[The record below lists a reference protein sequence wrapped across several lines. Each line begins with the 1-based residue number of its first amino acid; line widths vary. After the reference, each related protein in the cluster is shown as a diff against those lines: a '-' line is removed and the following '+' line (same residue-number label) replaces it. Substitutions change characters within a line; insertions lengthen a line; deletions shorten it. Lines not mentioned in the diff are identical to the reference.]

1 MTITDLLKAGLE
13 QYQRG
18 NLEGAE
24 KKFRQV
30 ILVDNRNIHG
40 LNLLGMICVN
50 TGRHEEAVQLIT
62 DALKISPIDAQAQ
75 GNLGLAYQRMG
86 NLKLAESCFRKSI
99 ELGGKNRTIFNSLG
113 NVLRE
118 SGRASEAV
126 QVYESTLKVDGKYA
140 ECWTNLSQA
149 LVELGEFGDAFKA
162 VSRALQIDPSLA
174 EAHNQMA
181 EIYRNI
187 FKYDLAISAYKK
199 SLELRP
205 TLYESMLGL
214 ATVYRESEDVGA
226 ALEVLNRLIALE
238 PRHAK
243 AHAALGILKEQV
255 GDTVAAADCFKKSI
269 QLAPDAVSPLYHL
282 SQIKGRIISQDEILA
297 MERLQKMTDLSS
309 KDRSHVH
316 FGLGEAYDQQG
327 QTDKAFNAW
336 LIANQ
341 DKAESYPYD
350 LDKRTSY
357 QASTI
362 AFSKALRARLVEPP
376 AENIRQ
382 LVFIVGMQRSGTSLT
397 DQILA
402 SNTQV
407 SSLGEIG
414 YADEMAVQVK
424 ELTGKHYP
432 QGLSGLSQE
441 DISLLRESF
450 LGKISQRYSAAP
462 VLIDKT
468 PMNFQYLGLLAEV
481 FPSAK
486 FIHCSRNPMDNCF
499 SIFKLAFTDDQDYAH
514 GLKSLGDH
522 YRLYK
527 GLMDQWKKLYPQ
539 RILDVRYEDTVSN
552 IQEQCVRLVEFLGLA
567 FEPEM
572 LEFYSTE
579 RLVRTPSAS
588 QVRKPIY
595 KSSVQAWKKY
605 ERHLQPLAEALG
617 DELRD

>member
-126 QVYESTLKVDGKYA
+126 QVYESTLKVDGNYP
-140 ECWTNLSQA
+140 ECWSNLSQA

-226 ALEVLNRLIALE
+226 ALEVLNRLISLE

-243 AHAALGILKEQV
+243 AHAALGILKEQI

-269 QLAPDAVSPLYHL
+269 ELAPDVVSPLYHL
-282 SQIKGRIISQDEILA
+282 FQFKGRIISQDEILA

-350 LDKRTSY
+350 LDKRTGY

-362 AFSKALRARLVEPP
+362 AFSKALRARLIEPP
-376 AENIRQ
+376 VENIRQ

-414 YADEMAVQVK
+414 YADEMAAQVK

-441 DISLLRESF
+441 DISLLRGNF
-450 LGKISQRYSAAP
+450 LAKISQRYSAAP

-527 GLMDQWKKLYPQ
+527 GLMDQWAELYPQ

>member
-118 SGRASEAV
+118 SGRASEAI
-126 QVYESTLKVDGKYA
+126 QVYESTLKVDGNYA

-269 QLAPDAVSPLYHL
+269 ELAPDVVSPLYHL

>member
-118 SGRASEAV
+118 SGRASEAI
-126 QVYESTLKVDGKYA
+126 QVYESTLKVDGNYA

>member
-1 MTITDLLKAGLE
+1 
-13 QYQRG
+13 
-18 NLEGAE
+18 
-24 KKFRQV
+24 
-30 ILVDNRNIHG
+30 
-40 LNLLGMICVN
+40 
-50 TGRHEEAVQLIT
+50 
-62 DALKISPIDAQAQ
+62 
-75 GNLGLAYQRMG
+75 
-86 NLKLAESCFRKSI
+86 
-99 ELGGKNRTIFNSLG
+99 
-113 NVLRE
+113 
-118 SGRASEAV
+118 
-126 QVYESTLKVDGKYA
+126 
-140 ECWTNLSQA
+140 
-149 LVELGEFGDAFKA
+149 
-162 VSRALQIDPSLA
+162 
-174 EAHNQMA
+174 
-181 EIYRNI
+181 
-187 FKYDLAISAYKK
+187 
-199 SLELRP
+199 
-205 TLYESMLGL
+205 
-214 ATVYRESEDVGA
+214 
-226 ALEVLNRLIALE
+226 
-238 PRHAK
+238 
-243 AHAALGILKEQV
+243 
-255 GDTVAAADCFKKSI
+255 
-269 QLAPDAVSPLYHL
+269 
-282 SQIKGRIISQDEILA
+282 
-297 MERLQKMTDLSS
+297 MTDLSS

>member
-30 ILVDNRNIHG
+30 ILSDSSNIHG

-50 TGRHEEAVQLIT
+50 TGRPEQAVKLIT
-62 DALKISPIDAQAQ
+62 QALEINPADAQAQ

-126 QVYESTLKVDGKYA
+126 QVYESTLKVDGNYP
-140 ECWTNLSQA
+140 ECWSNLSQA
-149 LVELGEFGDAFKA
+149 LVELGEFGAAFKA

-226 ALEVLNRLIALE
+226 ALEVLNRLISLE

-362 AFSKALRARLVEPP
+362 AFSKALRARLIEPP

-432 QGLSGLSQE
+432 QGLSGLSQK
-441 DISLLRESF
+441 DISLLRGNF
-450 LGKISQRYSAAP
+450 LAKISQRYSAAP

-527 GLMDQWKKLYPQ
+527 GLMDQWAELYPQ

>member
-126 QVYESTLKVDGKYA
+126 QVYESTLKVDGNYP
-140 ECWTNLSQA
+140 ECWSNLSQA

-226 ALEVLNRLIALE
+226 ALEVLNRLISLE

-243 AHAALGILKEQV
+243 AHAALGILKEQI

-269 QLAPDAVSPLYHL
+269 ELAPDVVSPLYHL

-362 AFSKALRARLVEPP
+362 AFSKALRARLIEPP

-414 YADEMAVQVK
+414 YADEMAAQVK

-441 DISLLRESF
+441 DISLLRGNF
-450 LGKISQRYSAAP
+450 LAKISQRYSAAP

-527 GLMDQWKKLYPQ
+527 GLMDQWAELYPQ

>member
-126 QVYESTLKVDGKYA
+126 QVYESTLKVDGNYP
-140 ECWTNLSQA
+140 ECWSNLSQA

-226 ALEVLNRLIALE
+226 ALEVLNRLISLE

-243 AHAALGILKEQV
+243 AHAALGILKEQI

-269 QLAPDAVSPLYHL
+269 ELAPDVVSPLYHL
-282 SQIKGRIISQDEILA
+282 SQSKGRIISQDEILA

-350 LDKRTSY
+350 LDKRTGY

-362 AFSKALRARLVEPP
+362 AFSKALRARLIEPP
-376 AENIRQ
+376 VENIRQ

-414 YADEMAVQVK
+414 YADEMAAQVK

-441 DISLLRESF
+441 DISLLRGNF
-450 LGKISQRYSAAP
+450 LAKISQRYSAAP

-527 GLMDQWKKLYPQ
+527 GLMDQWAELYPQ

>member
-24 KKFRQV
+24 KKFRKV

-126 QVYESTLKVDGKYA
+126 QVYESTLKVDGNYA

>member
-118 SGRASEAV
+118 SGRASEAI
-126 QVYESTLKVDGKYA
+126 QVYESTLKVDGNYA
-140 ECWTNLSQA
+140 ECWSNLSQA